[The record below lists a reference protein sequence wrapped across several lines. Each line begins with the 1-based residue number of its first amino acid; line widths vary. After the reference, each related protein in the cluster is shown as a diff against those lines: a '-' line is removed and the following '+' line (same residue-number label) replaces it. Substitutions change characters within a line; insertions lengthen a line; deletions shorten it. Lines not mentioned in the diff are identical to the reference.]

1 MTEKDENFY
10 FRFRR
15 AFLPKGGEAI
25 TLEEAEE
32 FFLEQLEDRGGACKD
47 TLWQLVRVYS
57 FMKRPDDALN
67 YLYKM
72 IQLSDD
78 KEENASF
85 FLTLGQMM
93 EQKGDYA
100 AAIEYYRGAFCLKP
114 SNNDVWYW
122 VNNNLG
128 FSLNQLGRYD
138 EAEGYLQAAIR
149 IDPTRANAFKN
160 LGLCF
165 MGRGDY
171 IRAAENFIAAVKT
184 NASDP
189 RALKHLEDLLSG
201 HPELFGEIT
210 DLPRILMQCR
220 KAVKTALE
228 SQPDFEKRWKKL
240 RKQKRGIAET

>member
-15 AFLPKGGEAI
+15 ASLPEGEAI
-25 TLEEAEE
+25 MLEEAEE
-32 FFLEQLEDRGGACKD
+32 SLLAQLEERDGTCKD

-57 FMKRPDDALN
+57 FMKRPDAALN

-72 IQLSDD
+72 MQLSDD

-85 FLTLGQMM
+85 FLTLGQLM
-93 EQKGDYA
+93 EQKGDYQ

-114 SNNDVWYW
+114 SNNEVWYW

-128 FSLNQLGRYD
+128 FCLNELKRYN
-138 EAEGYLQAAIR
+138 EAKGYLLAAIK
-149 IDPTRANAFKN
+149 IGPTRANAYKN
-160 LGLCF
+160 LGLCL
-165 MGRGDY
+165 MGHGDY

-189 RALKHLEDLLSG
+189 RALRHLEELLSD
-201 HPELFGEIT
+201 HTELFEEIPG
-210 DLPRILMQCR
+210 LSEILIKCR
-220 KAVKTALE
+220 KAVKTTQE
-228 SQPDFEKRWKKL
+228 CQPDFEEHWKRL
-240 RKQKRGIAET
+240 RRQKRGIIE